1 MSSEK
6 IKTKKYI
13 CHFCPGK
20 GANSVYG
27 WRQHIASVKDLE
39 NITTIITYEYQ

>member
-27 WRQHIASVKDLE
+27 WRQHIASVKHLE